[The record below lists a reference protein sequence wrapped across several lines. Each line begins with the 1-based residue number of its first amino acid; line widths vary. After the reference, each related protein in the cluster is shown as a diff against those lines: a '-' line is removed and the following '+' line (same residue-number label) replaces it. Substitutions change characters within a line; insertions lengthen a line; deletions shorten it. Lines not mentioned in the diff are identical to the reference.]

1 MIDRAEIER
10 LAREQ
15 ICGGNDP
22 QTPYERGAVQQLVA
36 FGIRVKL
43 QGHPNVEEFYQAK
56 GCTCGPS
63 IGGGWH
69 FEDCPLYQ
77 EAQE

>member
-10 LAREQ
+10 LAKEQ

-36 FGIRVKL
+36 FGIRVA
-43 QGHPNVEEFYQAK
+43 QIQSQA
-56 GCTCGPS
+56 TT
-63 IGGGWH
+63 ITIDGWH
-69 FEDCPLYQ
+69 GNNCYCSLCANSELTA
-77 EAQE
+77 ER

>member
-1 MIDRAEIER
+1 MIDRTEIER

-15 ICGGNDP
+15 VCGGNEP

-43 QGHPNVEEFYQAK
+43 QGHHSVGVVLVAVPVHYHDRIHA
-56 GCTCGPS
+56 
-63 IGGGWH
+63 
-69 FEDCPLYQ
+69 LYRLLR
-77 EAQE
+77 